1 MRVLL
6 ATGNAHKVEE
16 VQHILGSAVAVIGQD
31 TGVEE
36 TGTTFEENAL
46 LKARAL
52 AQATGEL
59 AVAGVVSFMFEGGL

>member
-16 VQHILGSAVAVIGQD
+16 VQHILGPDVEVVGHD

-46 LKARAL
+46 H
-52 AQATGEL
+52 QG
-59 AVAGVVSFMFEGGL
+59 AGAGGVDR